1 VSGPASTRWRRRALG
16 WVAVVAVAGPV
27 GSASA
32 LAIAPASAVAK
43 APAPAL
49 AVAPAPPPPRTPN
62 PVADPAVARSTLGG
76 TELARTD
83 VAQGPG
89 TAPLPGDG
97 TAASWLVADSVSGTV
112 LAARDAH
119 GRYPPASVLKVLT
132 AVTLIPRLDKAATY
146 VVTPAD
152 AAVDGSRVG
161 LEPGTAY
168 SIQDL
173 FTALLSVSG
182 NDAAMALAS
191 AAGGLDPTLAAMT
204 ATARELQADDT
215 VVRTPSGLD
224 APGQVT
230 SAYDLA
236 LLGRAGL
243 AIPDFAAYVAAPV
256 ATFLGRN
263 GTRFHIDN
271 HNRLLTRYPGAI
283 GVKNGYTAAA
293 RASLVAAARRGDH
306 GVIVTLLGAESDL
319 WDEAA
324 RLLDWG
330 FDAESRAAAGVGT
343 LVAPRLAGALDSAD
357 RAAADTGVAGRPA
370 AAPAPVRAA
379 THGLRRP
386 QPVTVV
392 GTVAAITAIAG
403 FTVVL
408 VRRRRARPG

>member
-1 VSGPASTRWRRRALG
+1 M
-16 WVAVVAVAGPV
+16 
-27 GSASA
+27 
-32 LAIAPASAVAK
+32 
-43 APAPAL
+43 
-49 AVAPAPPPPRTPN
+49 
-62 PVADPAVARSTLGG
+62 ARSTLGG

-204 ATARELQADDT
+204 ATARELHADDT

-256 ATFLGRN
+256 ATFPGRD

-283 GVKNGYTAAA
+283 GIKNGYTAAA
-293 RASLVAAARRGDH
+293 KASLVAAARRGDH

-319 WDEAA
+319 WDEAT

-330 FDAESRAAAGVGT
+330 FDAESGPVAGGGVGT

-379 THGLRRP
+379 TRRLRRP

>member
-1 VSGPASTRWRRRALG
+1 M
-16 WVAVVAVAGPV
+16 
-27 GSASA
+27 
-32 LAIAPASAVAK
+32 
-43 APAPAL
+43 APAP
-49 AVAPAPPPPRTPN
+49 PPPPRTPN

-76 TELARTD
+76 MELARTD
-83 VAQGPG
+83 VVRGPG
-89 TAPLPGDG
+89 TAPLPGAG
-97 TAASWLVADSVSGTV
+97 TSASWLVADLDSGTV

-132 AVTLIPRLDKAATY
+132 GVTLIPRLDKAAKY

-204 ATARELQADDT
+204 ATARELHADDT

-243 AIPDFAAYVAAPV
+243 AIPDFASYVAAPV
-256 ATFLGRN
+256 ATFPGRD

-283 GVKNGYTAAA
+283 GIKNGYTAAA
-293 RASLVAAARRGDH
+293 KASLVAAARRGDH

-319 WDEAA
+319 WDEAT

-330 FDAESRAAAGVGT
+330 FDAESGPVAGGGVGT
-343 LVAPRLAGALDSAD
+343 LVAPRLAGALDLAD
-357 RAAADTGVAGRPA
+357 RAAADTSVAGRPA

-379 THGLRRP
+379 TRGRRRR